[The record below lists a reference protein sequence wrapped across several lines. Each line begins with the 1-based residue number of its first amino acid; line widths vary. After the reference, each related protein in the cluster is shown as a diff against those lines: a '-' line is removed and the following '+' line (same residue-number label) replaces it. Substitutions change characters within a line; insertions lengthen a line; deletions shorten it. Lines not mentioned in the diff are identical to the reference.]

1 MHISIYTY
9 YIYSATVKPDLARDA
24 RRKLK
29 EERQKKK
36 ERKRNRKA
44 KMEKE
49 CLAERMNCFRYVGRI
64 QYFKPTNFHSKY
76 SSIVMIILIGVLHH
90 SGMMNHF
97 VSA

>member
-1 MHISIYTY
+1 MKINFFISTLI
-9 YIYSATVKPDLARDA
+9 SSTVKPDLARDA

-49 CLAERMNCFRYVGRI
+49 CLAERMNCFRLV
-64 QYFKPTNFHSKY
+64 NHSHLFIFFIFSVSLKI
-76 SSIVMIILIGVLHH
+76 SILFSH
-90 SGMMNHF
+90 
-97 VSA
+97 